1 MNLFSF
7 CHSSCW
13 TRHYVFIWKCL
24 WIDNVEMMVIFSL
37 RHFFL
42 SNKKIPFELIKEIFS
57 ITDFSHNFDPL
68 ATLLIF
74 VNLFY
79 LTVRWRTTIRQ
90 QSLNFREKWGR
101 RGAMFEKKNF
111 CCQILQN
118 KCPPERC
125 KNNLN
130 LQFSIRNLKFEEKLC
145 NNQFEIRSK
154 NWICG
159 RNCCLYNLL
168 RETPGYID
176 ISSNFSRCNSSTR
189 SIS

>member
-1 MNLFSF
+1 MDVNICCLEDWHLYLRQVCEFTLLGLKLSEMNLFSF

-111 CCQILQN
+111 CC
-118 KCPPERC
+118 
-125 KNNLN
+125 
-130 LQFSIRNLKFEEKLC
+130 
-145 NNQFEIRSK
+145 
-154 NWICG
+154 
-159 RNCCLYNLL
+159 
-168 RETPGYID
+168 
-176 ISSNFSRCNSSTR
+176 
-189 SIS
+189 